1 MKILDAF
8 AGIGGFS
15 YAAER
20 LVGGFETKQFIE
32 IDEYCQSVLRKNFPN
47 TPIHDDI
54 RTFKAEQG
62 EYDVLSAGFPCQD
75 LSVAGSQKGIGEGT
89 RSGLFYE
96 VVRLIRDIRPKFVLL
111 ENVRNLLSHK
121 GGETFQEVLFQIAKA
136 GYDAEW
142 SVVSAADMGA
152 CHKRERIWIIA
163 YPNKSE
169 GWQRGVFKDISNEGW
184 GTSEGRRESI
194 QSEDGETC
202 TNNFRQSSRVITNSD
217 NDGSSTSTRLRFN
230 GETDS
235 SSQERENQISQSKGS
250 SESRGS
256 GTVQQIT
263 ETSDTNGER
272 LEGEVGT
279 RIPRS
284 VRWETTPTSR
294 RLNPNWSEYAS
305 EPVLRRGDDGLS
317 NRIPRIK
324 ALGNSIVPA
333 CAAVPLQRIKY
344 LNDLEERT

>member
-1 MKILDAF
+1 MQTDRNTNK
-8 AGIGGFS
+8 
-15 YAAER
+15 
-20 LVGGFETKQFIE
+20 ET
-32 IDEYCQSVLRKNFPN
+32 
-47 TPIHDDI
+47 
-54 RTFKAEQG
+54 
-62 EYDVLSAGFPCQD
+62 
-75 LSVAGSQKGIGEGT
+75 
-89 RSGLFYE
+89 
-96 VVRLIRDIRPKFVLL
+96 
-111 ENVRNLLSHK
+111 
-121 GGETFQEVLFQIAKA
+121 
-136 GYDAEW
+136 
-142 SVVSAADMGA
+142 
-152 CHKRERIWIIA
+152 
-163 YPNKSE
+163 
-169 GWQRGVFKDISNEGW
+169 
-184 GTSEGRRESI
+184 
-194 QSEDGETC
+194 
-202 TNNFRQSSRVITNSD
+202 SSITNSD

-272 LEGEVGT
+272 LEGKVGA